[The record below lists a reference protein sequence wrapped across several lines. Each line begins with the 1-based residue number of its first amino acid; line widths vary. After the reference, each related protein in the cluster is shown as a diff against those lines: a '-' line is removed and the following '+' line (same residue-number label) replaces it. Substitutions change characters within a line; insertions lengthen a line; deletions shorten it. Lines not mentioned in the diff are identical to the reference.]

1 MPLMTG
7 DQKFPAKVTQALV
20 TRLTGYITIG
30 GAGAITAQGTTATAN
45 TGGQQYGISWAR
57 NAAGDYRGTLHRGYK
72 RAIRAVAQV
81 HHPVA
86 GTAPTTTAGNTAL
99 VQGLTAANFAGSTPV
114 PTTGIGITTVRG
126 EDTLALA
133 DPTSGV
139 TISYDIELA
148 DQ

>member
-1 MPLMTG
+1 MALMQG
-7 DQKFPAKVTQALV
+7 EANYRSKVTQSQA

-30 GAGAITAQGTTATAN
+30 ASGAITAQGTTATAT
-45 TGGQQYGISWAR
+45 TGGQQYGISWTR

-72 RAIRAVAQV
+72 RAIRASAQV
-81 HHPVA
+81 HHPTA
-86 GTAPTTTAGNTAL
+86 GTAPTATAGNTAL

-114 PTTGIGITTVRG
+114 PTTGLGIITCRG

-133 DPTSGV
+133 DPTNGV
-139 TISYDIELA
+139 TITYDVELA

>member
-1 MPLMTG
+1 MPIMTG
-7 DQKFPAKVTQALV
+7 DQKFPVKVTQNLV
-20 TRLTGYITIG
+20 TRLTGWFTITA
-30 GAGAITAQGTTATAN
+30 AGAISAQGSTATA
-45 TGGQQYGISWAR
+45 TSGGQQFGISWAK
-57 NAAGDYRGTLHRGYK
+57 NATGDYRATLHRGYK
-72 RAIRAVAQV
+72 RAIRANCQV

-86 GTAPTTTAGNTAL
+86 ATAPTATAGNTAF
-99 VQGLTAANFAGSTPV
+99 VQGLTAANFSGATPV

-148 DQ
+148 DL